1 MKIKRVLVNG
11 TFDVLHIGH
20 LALLE
25 FACKQGDHLTV
36 AIDSDRRVRQN
47 KGPWRPINTEQERR
61 MMLEALRWVD
71 QVIIFD
77 TDQDLIN
84 IIDQHDAM
92 VKGSDH
98 RGGTVIGQEQ
108 CRELIWFDRID
119 GYSTTNKIQDIIAGR
134 QL

>member
-1 MKIKRVLVNG
+1 VKTVVVNG
-11 TFDVLHIGH
+11 VFDILHQGH
-20 LALLE
+20 LRLLE
-25 FACKQGDHLTV
+25 FASTQGDRVTV
-36 AIDSDRRVRQN
+36 AIDSDRRARQL
-47 KGPWRPINTEQERR
+47 KGAGRPVNTEHERR
-61 MMLEALRWVD
+61 TMLEALRWVD

-84 IIDQHDAM
+84 IINQHDAM

-134 QL
+134 QLP